1 MNGKMT
7 TIEAY
12 KAMIKFMEKY
22 YERTNSDD
30 IGSLLGDLQLL
41 SDGST
46 ADEAAWTDWLD
57 SVNSVT
63 E

>member
-1 MNGKMT
+1 MT
-7 TIEAY
+7 NETAY
-12 KAMIKFMEKY
+12 KAMIRFLEKY

-46 ADEAAWTDWLD
+46 ADPAAWNDWID
-57 SVNSVT
+57 SINT
-63 E
+63 IKD

>member
-1 MNGKMT
+1 MT
-7 TIEAY
+7 NEVAY
-12 KAMIKFMEKY
+12 KAMIKFLEKY

-46 ADEAAWTDWLD
+46 SDPAAWNDWID
-57 SVNSVT
+57 AINT
-63 E
+63 IKD